1 MTSFKIHTPKQPS
14 KKDRERL
21 GALLEIE
28 RSLWAT
34 GYVHI
39 AGIDEVGAGPLAGPV
54 VAAAVILPIE
64 ADLPGVDDSKALS
77 PARRERMDTA
87 IREVAIAWSLGI
99 CSVEEIDTLNVYQA
113 SREAM
118 RRALEGLCV
127 VPNYILVDAR
137 SVPKCTIPQRPIVK
151 GDATS
156 LSIAAASIVAKV
168 ARDAMMCALAQEF
181 PVYGFEQHK
190 GYGTVMHLEA
200 LRDHGPCVAH
210 RRSFAPVRMHAQAHV
225 LSP

>member
-1 MTSFKIHTPKQPS
+1 MASSGIHTPKQPS
-14 KKDRERL
+14 KKDCARL
-21 GALLEIE
+21 DALLEVE

-54 VAAAVILPIE
+54 VAAAVILPIN

-87 IREVAIAWSLGI
+87 IREVAIAWALGI

-118 RRALEGLCV
+118 RRALEGLCI
-127 VPNYILVDAR
+127 VPDFVLVDAR
-137 SVPKCTIPQRPIVK
+137 SVPNCTIPQRPIVK

-168 ARDAMMCALAQEF
+168 ARDAMMCRLALEF
-181 PVYGFEQHK
+181 PFYGFEQHK
-190 GYGTVMHLEA
+190 GYGTAVHLEA
-200 LRDHGPCVAH
+200 LRKHGPCPAH
-210 RRSFAPVRMHAQAHV
+210 RRSFSPVRALCV
-225 LSP
+225 G